1 MTQGLGDTI
10 ARLRRARQAGGSP
23 TPRRSARRPRFVE
36 TAGFGANPGAL
47 RMTSF
52 RPANF
57 RKGAALVVTLHGCTQ
72 SAEAYAADAGWI
84 AMAERCGFAL
94 LAPEQTPANNFNR
107 CFNWF
112 LPENT
117 ARGGGEAA
125 SIAAMVGYMLQA
137 GEIDPDRVFITGLS
151 AGGAMTA
158 VMLAAYPELF
168 AGGAIIA
175 GLPYGLADHVG
186 DGMRLMRQADGR
198 GAREL
203 GALVRRAAPKAEK
216 RPRLSIWHGDA
227 DHVVNAI
234 NADQLASQWAAA
246 YGLPHAPS
254 ERETLAGQDRAIW
267 RAPENGE
274 VLIETRR
281 IHGMGH
287 GTPLATR
294 GDGAVGAAAPFML
307 DVGISSTREIAA
319 FWGLKEPPFAQQAEA
334 KADAAASAK
343 PAASAARR
351 KRPAQPPHPAPQA
364 GGLGAQVMGSVSRF
378 VSADVQ
384 AVIAKALKSAGLL
397 R

>member
-23 TPRRSARRPRFVE
+23 APRRAGRRPRFVE

-52 RPANF
+52 RPASLK
-57 RKGAALVVTLHGCTQ
+57 KGAALVVVLHGCTQ
-72 SAEAYAADAGWI
+72 YAEAYAADAGWI

-112 LPENT
+112 QPEDT
-117 ARGGGEAA
+117 VRGGGEAA
-125 SIAAMVGYMLQA
+125 SIAAMVGFMLQG
-137 GEIDPDRVFITGLS
+137 GEIDPERVFITGLS

-175 GLPYGLADHVG
+175 GLPYGLASHVG

-203 GALVRRAAPKAEK
+203 GALVSRAAPKAAR

-227 DHVVNAI
+227 DHVVSPV

-254 ERETLAGQDRAIW
+254 ERETLPGLDRAVW
-267 RAPENGE
+267 RAPEDGA
-274 VLIETRR
+274 VLIETHR

-287 GTPLATR
+287 GAPLATR

-307 DVGISSTREIAA
+307 DVGVSSTREIAA
-319 FWGLKEPPFAQQAEA
+319 FWGLKEPPAARHGQAKAEA
-334 KADAAASAK
+334 AAK
-343 PAASAARR
+343 PDPSGAARR
-351 KRPAQPPHPAPQA
+351 KRPPQPAPA
-364 GGLGAQVMGSVSRF
+364 PHVGGLGAQVMGSVSKF

-397 R
+397 K